1 MERYSM
7 IDLKKKKLFLL
18 DMDGTIYLGDT
29 LFDGTLDF
37 LRRVR
42 ERGGKYLFV
51 TNNSSRSVSAYVR
64 RLLDM
69 GIGFTTADDFLTS
82 VDALIWYLRGH
93 GYQDAL
99 IYAFGTKTFREQLS
113 EAGFRV
119 TDKLEK
125 GISLLVCGFDTEL
138 TFRKL
143 EDACILLGDRAV
155 DFIATNPDWVCPTS
169 FGSVPDCGS
178 VCEMLFR
185 ATGRRPKFIG
195 KPEPE
200 MAWLSMEKYG
210 VSKEETVLVGDRVYT
225 DIACGVNAGIDTA
238 FVLSGEGVPEDI
250 QKYGVV
256 PSQTYRNIREIWSLM
271 G

>member
-1 MERYSM
+1 M
-7 IDLKKKKLFLL
+7 IDLRQKKLFLL

-37 LRRVR
+37 LSRVR

-51 TNNSSRSVSAYVR
+51 TNNSSRSVSAYVD
-64 RLLDM
+64 RLAGM
-69 GIGFTTADDFLTS
+69 GIASTADDFLTS
-82 VDALIWYLRGH
+82 VDALIWYLRGK
-93 GYQDAL
+93 YDDAL
-99 IYAFGTKTFREQLS
+99 IYAFGTRTFREQLA
-113 EAGFRV
+113 EAGFPV
-119 TDKLEK
+119 TDKLED

-138 TFRKL
+138 TFQKL
-143 EDACILLGDRAV
+143 EDACILLGRGV
-155 DFIATNPDWVCPTS
+155 DFVATNPDWVCPTS
-169 FGSVPDCGS
+169 YGSVPDCGS

-200 MAWLSMEKYG
+200 MALLSMERYG
-210 VSKEETVLVGDRVYT
+210 YSRAETILIGDRIYT

-250 QKYGVV
+250 EKFHIR
-256 PSQTYRNIREIWSLM
+256 PSEVYQGIREIFLRM
-271 G
+271 E